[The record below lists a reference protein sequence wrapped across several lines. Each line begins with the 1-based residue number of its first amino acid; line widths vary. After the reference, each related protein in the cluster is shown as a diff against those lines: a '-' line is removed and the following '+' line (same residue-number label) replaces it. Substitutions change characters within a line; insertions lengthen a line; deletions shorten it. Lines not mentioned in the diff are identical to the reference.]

1 MKFDVKNEIYV
12 KMPKNQKLYVKKKKS
27 KTLTKKIYKK
37 EEFLDCAVIKQKD
50 KK

>member
-12 KMPKNQKLYVKKKKS
+12 KMPKKKSKTLCKKKS

>member
-1 MKFDVKNEIYV
+1 
-12 KMPKNQKLYVKKKKS
+12 MPKNQKKS
-27 KTLTKKIYKK
+27 KTLCKKKIKKRLQKKIYKK

>member
-12 KMPKNQKLYVKKKKS
+12 KMPKKS
-27 KTLTKKIYKK
+27 KTLCKKNQKRLQKKIYKK